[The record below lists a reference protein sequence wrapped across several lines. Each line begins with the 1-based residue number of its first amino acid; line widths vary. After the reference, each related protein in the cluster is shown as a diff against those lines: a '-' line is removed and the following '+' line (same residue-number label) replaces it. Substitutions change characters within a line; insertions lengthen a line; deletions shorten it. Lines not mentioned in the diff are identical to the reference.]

1 MLAPAATLATVGVL
15 ITTLLTAPVAK
26 FVLGI
31 SWMQALLIGAVVA
44 STDAAAVFLL
54 INARGLRLRP
64 RVRATLE
71 VESGT
76 NDPFA
81 VFLTLLL
88 VEFLLA
94 GDHSWSHALV
104 IFLRDTVLG
113 CVIGVAG
120 GRIITLVLNRLALP
134 QGLHAPFVAVSALVV
149 FASAN
154 VAHSSGFLA
163 VYLAGLVVGNRQTRA
178 HNSVVVFLDAV
189 TWLAQIVMF
198 VLLGLLVWP
207 QRMGDSLAGS
217 VVVALVLML
226 VARPVAVFLCL
237 APFGFQW
244 REKLFVSW
252 VGLRGAVAI
261 FLASIPLLVG
271 LPTAYLFFDVAFVVV
286 LSSLL
291 IQGWTV
297 AYAARKLDMSFAR
310 SDPLPRRVELDLP
323 GQLTREIVG
332 YPVPANSPFLRRG
345 LIPNWARP
353 TLVVRNEEILTP
365 AEADPVREGD
375 YVYLLAPP
383 EKAQA
388 LDRFFVNMPPPA
400 APDPRLLGDFFVPG
414 DATLGA
420 LADIYGLQVAADH
433 IDVTLADFFTE
444 QLAPSGQDRR
454 HRAARSDRAAGA
466 QSRRWPRDHRGPAA
480 GRAGRGGR
488 SCGPAQVMVDAIAEV
503 DRLARDPEKHA
514 LGLDPWVGT
523 GFRIRSR
530 AKFRVLPRAA
540 RQHRPVLYG
549 PGAAEQHRGPE
560 QIARDRVLQER
571 QRGDVALGQ
580 TGEVEAVHPAEGP
593 DREIRQGEEDERARH
608 HDGNRCRNAGPAPRH
623 DADKG
628 RQRNRQGDD
637 ERNPPVV
644 GTERQSAEHH
654 GDDRHHRRERRD
666 AQHAA
671 GEQRAGGDRHEARR
685 MRHQPCHHVQH
696 DEEGH
701 QAQIHP
707 QVGAGFVGLHRG
719 QVLMRFEFVPA

>member
-1 MLAPAATLATVGVL
+1 MASLDNISIVILLGSLLVLAGILSSLVALRFGAPLLLVFLLLGMLAGEGGPGGLKFDDVGTAYAVGSIALALILFDGGLRTRLATFRNVLAPAAALATAGVL

-26 FVLGI
+26 LALGI
-31 SWMQALLIGAVVA
+31 GWMQALLVGAVVA

-54 INARGLRLRP
+54 INSRGLRLRS

-94 GDHSWSHALV
+94 GDQSWSHVLV

-113 CVIGVAG
+113 CIIGVAG

-149 FASAN
+149 FAAAN
-154 VAHSSGFLA
+154 TVHSSGFLA

-207 QRMGDSLAGS
+207 HRLADSLVGA
-217 VVVALVLML
+217 VVIAAVLML

-237 APFGFQW
+237 APFGFPW
-244 REKLFVSW
+244 REKLFLSW

-271 LPTAYLFFDVAFVVV
+271 LPAGYLFFDVAFVVV

-297 AYAARKLDMSFAR
+297 AYAARKLDISFTR

-353 TLVVRNEEILTP
+353 TLVVRDEGILTP
-365 AEADPVREGD
+365 AEAEPVRAGD

-400 APDPRLLGDFFVPG
+400 SPDPRLLGDFFVSG
-414 DATLGA
+414 AATLGA
-420 LADIYGLQVAADH
+420 LAEIYGLQVAADH
-433 IDVTLADFFTE
+433 MEVALADFFTE
-444 QLAPSGQDRR
+444 QLRR
-454 HRAARSDRAAGA
+454 TAKTGDIVRL
-466 QSRRWPRDHRGPAA
+466 GPIALLA
-480 GRAGRGGR
+480 HKVANGRVTIVGL
-488 SCGPAQVMVDAIAEV
+488 
-503 DRLARDPEKHA
+503 RLAEPEEA
-514 LGLDPWVGT
+514 ADLVGRLKSWWT
-523 GFRIRSR
+523 R
-530 AKFRVLPRAA
+530 
-540 RQHRPVLYG
+540 
-549 PGAAEQHRGPE
+549 
-560 QIARDRVLQER
+560 LQKWI
-571 QRGDVALGQ
+571 G
-580 TGEVEAVHPAEGP
+580 
-593 DREIRQGEEDERARH
+593 
-608 HDGNRCRNAGPAPRH
+608 
-623 DADKG
+623 
-628 RQRNRQGDD
+628 
-637 ERNPPVV
+637 
-644 GTERQSAEHH
+644 
-654 GDDRHHRRERRD
+654 
-666 AQHAA
+666 
-671 GEQRAGGDRHEARR
+671 
-685 MRHQPCHHVQH
+685 
-696 DEEGH
+696 
-701 QAQIHP
+701 
-707 QVGAGFVGLHRG
+707 
-719 QVLMRFEFVPA
+719 